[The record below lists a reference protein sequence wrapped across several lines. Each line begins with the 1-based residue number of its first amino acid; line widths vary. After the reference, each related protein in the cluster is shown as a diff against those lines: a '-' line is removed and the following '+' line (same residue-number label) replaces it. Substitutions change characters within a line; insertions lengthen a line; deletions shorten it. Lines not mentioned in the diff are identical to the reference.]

1 MAIPPYGQ
9 SLEKLEKAINSLAE
23 RQIRSSMVSVLEN
36 VKDIVQPQCQQD
48 CKFQQ
53 DDFCDN
59 GYLYFRPAIFV
70 IFHADW
76 KQAMVFRFKRTNS
89 TITIKWESSVH
100 FSSVV
105 VYPVIFYYSGHLTNQ
120 SVKQS
125 CYHARN
131 VNRCTQL

>member
-23 RQIRSSMVSVLEN
+23 RQIRSSSMVSVLEN

-89 TITIKWESSVH
+89 TITIMWESSVH

-105 VYPVIFYYSGHLTNQ
+105 VYYSGHLTNQ

>member
-53 DDFCDN
+53 DDFCDI
-59 GYLYFRPAIFV
+59 GYFYFRQAIFV
-70 IFHADW
+70 SFHADW
-76 KQAMVFRFKRTNS
+76 
-89 TITIKWESSVH
+89 
-100 FSSVV
+100 
-105 VYPVIFYYSGHLTNQ
+105 
-120 SVKQS
+120 
-125 CYHARN
+125 
-131 VNRCTQL
+131 

>member
-1 MAIPPYGQ
+1 MTFGCSTTFGILSFSLSSMAIPPYGQ

-53 DDFCDN
+53 DYFCDN
-59 GYLYFRPAIFV
+59 LYFWPAIFG

-76 KQAMVFRFKRTNS
+76 KQAT
-89 TITIKWESSVH
+89 
-100 FSSVV
+100 
-105 VYPVIFYYSGHLTNQ
+105 L
-120 SVKQS
+120 
-125 CYHARN
+125 
-131 VNRCTQL
+131 